1 MKYTI
6 PSSSPRCTNLVEIG
20 MYLEDLPASVTMVKE
35 QAAQSKQKNVESMRD
50 NRMNLLPTTL

>member
-1 MKYTI
+1 MA
-6 PSSSPRCTNLVEIG
+6 EIG